1 MEDEAAVI
9 PLYMGMPGEE
19 KQGLNK
25 TCSYYW
31 CVNKFASEDDKEA
44 AEQFLYWLVT
54 SKTGIQIMTRNM
66 GFQIPY
72 RKAEV
77 PENSFIETLHEEEEA
92 GHKPISQYY
101 KYGKYTTWT
110 NNMMNALHEYVVGT
124 GGWTEVKDAL
134 ITLW

>member
-54 SKTGIQIMTRNM
+54 SKTGIQIMTRIW
-66 GFQIPY
+66 GFRFLIGRRRFRKIHSSRRCMRRKKQGISPLVNIISMESIQHGQI
-72 RKAEV
+72 
-77 PENSFIETLHEEEEA
+77 I
-92 GHKPISQYY
+92 
-101 KYGKYTTWT
+101 
-110 NNMMNALHEYVVGT
+110 
-124 GGWTEVKDAL
+124 
-134 ITLW
+134 

>member
-54 SKTGIQIMTRNM
+54 SKNGIQIMTRNM

-72 RKAEV
+72 RKGGG
-77 PENSFIETLHEEEEA
+77 SGKFIHRDVA
-92 GHKPISQYY
+92 
-101 KYGKYTTWT
+101 
-110 NNMMNALHEYVVGT
+110 
-124 GGWTEVKDAL
+124 
-134 ITLW
+134 